1 MSTTQTLATENR
13 SLEMKT
19 AIWVAAIASTALIF
33 DGYDLVVYGTVMPTL
48 MNDPSQIGPLD
59 PSIAG
64 TVGSLALIGV
74 LLGSFASGFIGD
86 ILGRK
91 RMLMIGIAWFSIGMA
106 ITALT
111 GTVFT
116 FGLLRFLTGLG
127 LGLVIATAGPI
138 MAEFAPKDRRGVF
151 NAIVYSGVPAGGM
164 FASLCGIFL
173 GEAIG
178 WRGLFLIG
186 ATPILF
192 LFPLAALKLPESPRW
207 LLACGH
213 EQRAIEV
220 ANRTGVPLQEELMV
234 SRATSAPARTG
245 YSTLLT
251 KEFGIATLL
260 MALMS
265 FAGLFLT
272 YGMNTWLPRIMESY
286 GYGELKLWFPF
297 VLNGAAVIGG
307 MIAATASDRLG
318 KPQNVI
324 ATTFALAAITLVL
337 VTFHFPL
344 PLLFL
349 FIAVAGVGILGTQV
363 LVYGFQSNYY
373 TSNARAAGVA
383 MCATIGRAGGVFGP
397 MVIGWLVAAGLGASQ
412 QFYVFAVV
420 ALLGAIVTV
429 LVPRKHNTYLIERR
443 LLIDGDAKPE
453 EVQAAREAAAE
464 SPLVEDG
471 ASVPA
476 QGPRTGA

>member
-1 MSTTQTLATENR
+1 MISQGFPSYELDHTPASIVALEEARLLEPARRICRRAQTRRRDQGPLSTTQTLATENR

-234 SRATSAPARTG
+234 SRA
-245 YSTLLT
+245 
-251 KEFGIATLL
+251 
-260 MALMS
+260 
-265 FAGLFLT
+265 
-272 YGMNTWLPRIMESY
+272 
-286 GYGELKLWFPF
+286 
-297 VLNGAAVIGG
+297 
-307 MIAATASDRLG
+307 ASDRLG

-363 LVYGFQSNYY
+363 LAYGFQSNYY

-420 ALLGAIVTV
+420 ALRGTIVTV

-471 ASVPA
+471 AFVPA

>member
-1 MSTTQTLATENR
+1 MISQGFPSYELDHTPASIVALEEVRLLEPARRICRRAQTRRRDRGPLSTTQTLATENR
-13 SLEMKT
+13 SLVMKT

-33 DGYDLVVYGTVMPTL
+33 DGYDLVVFGTVMPTL
-48 MNDPSQIGPLD
+48 LNDPSQIGPLD

-91 RMLMIGIAWFSIGMA
+91 RMLMIGIAWFSSGMA

-138 MAEFAPKDRRGVF
+138 MTEFAPKDRRGVF

-178 WRGLFLIG
+178 WRGLLLIA

-207 LLACGH
+207 LLARGH
-213 EQRAIEV
+213 DQRAIEV

-234 SRATSAPARTG
+234 SRA
-245 YSTLLT
+245 
-251 KEFGIATLL
+251 
-260 MALMS
+260 
-265 FAGLFLT
+265 
-272 YGMNTWLPRIMESY
+272 
-286 GYGELKLWFPF
+286 
-297 VLNGAAVIGG
+297 
-307 MIAATASDRLG
+307 ATASERLG

-344 PLLFL
+344 PLLVL
-349 FIAVAGVGILGTQV
+349 FIAVVGVVNLGTQV
-363 LVYGFQSNYY
+363 LVYGFQASYC

-383 MCATIGRAGGVFGP
+383 MC
-397 MVIGWLVAAGLGASQ
+397 ASQ

-429 LVPRKHNTYLIERR
+429 LVPHKHNTYLIEHR

-471 ASVPA
+471 ASVAA

>member
-1 MSTTQTLATENR
+1 
-13 SLEMKT
+13 MKT

-33 DGYDLVVYGTVMPTL
+33 DGYGLVVYGTVIPTL
-48 MNDPSQIGPLD
+48 LNDPSQIGPLD

-91 RMLMIGIAWFSIGMA
+91 RMLMSGIAWFSSGMA
-106 ITALT
+106 T
-111 GTVFT
+111 
-116 FGLLRFLTGLG
+116 
-127 LGLVIATAGPI
+127 
-138 MAEFAPKDRRGVF
+138 KDRRGVF
-151 NAIVYSGVPAGGM
+151 NTIVCSGVPAGGM

-178 WRGLFLIG
+178 WRGLLLIA

-207 LLACGH
+207 LLARGH
-213 EQRAIEV
+213 DQRAIEV
-220 ANRTGVPLQEELMV
+220 ANRTGVPLQEELMD
-234 SRATSAPARTG
+234 SR
-245 YSTLLT
+245 
-251 KEFGIATLL
+251 
-260 MALMS
+260 
-265 FAGLFLT
+265 
-272 YGMNTWLPRIMESY
+272 
-286 GYGELKLWFPF
+286 
-297 VLNGAAVIGG
+297 
-307 MIAATASDRLG
+307 AATASDRLG

-324 ATTFALAAITLVL
+324 ATTFALAAITPVL

-344 PLLFL
+344 PLLVL
-349 FIAVAGVGILGTQV
+349 FIAVVGVVNLGTQA
-363 LVYGFQSNYY
+363 LVYGFQANYC
-373 TSNARAAGVA
+373 TSNARAAGAA
-383 MCATIGRAGGVFGP
+383 MC
-397 MVIGWLVAAGLGASQ
+397 ASQ

-429 LVPRKHNTYLIERR
+429 LLPHKHNTYLIERR

-464 SPLVEDG
+464 SPLVVDG

>member
-1 MSTTQTLATENR
+1 MISQGFPSYELDHTSASIVALEEVRLLEPARRICRRAQTRRRDRGPLSTTQTLATENR
-13 SLEMKT
+13 SLVMKT

-33 DGYDLVVYGTVMPTL
+33 DGYDLVVFGTVMPTL
-48 MNDPSQIGPLD
+48 LNDPSQIGPLD

-138 MAEFAPKDRRGVF
+138 MTEFAPKDRRGVF
-151 NAIVYSGVPAGGM
+151 NAIVCSGVPAGGM

-178 WRGLFLIG
+178 WRGLLLIG

-207 LLACGH
+207 LLARGH

-234 SRATSAPARTG
+234 SRA
-245 YSTLLT
+245 
-251 KEFGIATLL
+251 
-260 MALMS
+260 
-265 FAGLFLT
+265 
-272 YGMNTWLPRIMESY
+272 
-286 GYGELKLWFPF
+286 
-297 VLNGAAVIGG
+297 
-307 MIAATASDRLG
+307 ATASERLG

-344 PLLFL
+344 PLLVL
-349 FIAVAGVGILGTQV
+349 FIAVAGVGNLGTQV
-363 LVYGFQSNYY
+363 LVYGFQASYC
-373 TSNARAAGVA
+373 TSNARAAGAA
-383 MCATIGRAGGVFGP
+383 MC
-397 MVIGWLVAAGLGASQ
+397 ASQ

-429 LVPRKHNTYLIERR
+429 LVPRKHNTYLI
-443 LLIDGDAKPE
+443 DGDAKPE

-471 ASVPA
+471 ASVAA

>member
-192 LFPLAALKLPESPRW
+192 LFPLAALKLPARPRW
-207 LLACGH
+207 LLARGH
-213 EQRAIEV
+213 DQRAIEV
-220 ANRTGVPLQEELMV
+220 ADRTGVPLQEELMV
-234 SRATSAPARTG
+234 SR
-245 YSTLLT
+245 
-251 KEFGIATLL
+251 
-260 MALMS
+260 
-265 FAGLFLT
+265 
-272 YGMNTWLPRIMESY
+272 
-286 GYGELKLWFPF
+286 
-297 VLNGAAVIGG
+297 
-307 MIAATASDRLG
+307 AATASDRLG

-324 ATTFALAAITLVL
+324 ATTFALASITLVL

-344 PLLFL
+344 PLLVL
-349 FIAVAGVGILGTQV
+349 FIAVVGVVNLGTQV
-363 LVYGFQSNYY
+363 LVYGFQASYC

-383 MCATIGRAGGVFGP
+383 MC
-397 MVIGWLVAAGLGASQ
+397 ASQ

-429 LVPRKHNTYLIERR
+429 LVPHKHNTYLIERR

>member
-1 MSTTQTLATENR
+1 MISQGFPSYELDHTPASIVALEKVRLLEPARRICRRAQTRRRDRGPLSTTQTLAKENR
-13 SLEMKT
+13 SLVMKT

-33 DGYDLVVYGTVMPTL
+33 DGYDLVVFGTVMPTL

-91 RMLMIGIAWFSIGMA
+91 RMLMSGIAWFSSGMA

-151 NAIVYSGVPAGGM
+151 NAIVCSGVPAGGM

-178 WRGLFLIG
+178 WRGLLLIA

-207 LLACGH
+207 LLARGH
-213 EQRAIEV
+213 DQRAIEV

-234 SRATSAPARTG
+234 SRAT
-245 YSTLLT
+245 
-251 KEFGIATLL
+251 
-260 MALMS
+260 
-265 FAGLFLT
+265 
-272 YGMNTWLPRIMESY
+272 
-286 GYGELKLWFPF
+286 
-297 VLNGAAVIGG
+297 
-307 MIAATASDRLG
+307 TASERLG

-344 PLLFL
+344 PLLVL
-349 FIAVAGVGILGTQV
+349 FIAVAGVGNLGTQV
-363 LVYGFQSNYY
+363 LVYGFQANYC
-373 TSNARAAGVA
+373 TSNARAAGAA
-383 MCATIGRAGGVFGP
+383 MC
-397 MVIGWLVAAGLGASQ
+397 ASQ

-464 SPLVEDG
+464 SPLVVDG

-476 QGPRTGA
+476 QGPRAGA

>member
-1 MSTTQTLATENR
+1 MISQGFPSYELDHTPASIVALEEVRLLERARRICRRAQTRRRDRGPLSTTQTLATENR
-13 SLEMKT
+13 SLVMKT
-19 AIWVAAIASTALIF
+19 AIWVATIASTALIF
-33 DGYDLVVYGTVMPTL
+33 DGYDLVVFGTVMPTL

-91 RMLMIGIAWFSIGMA
+91 RMLMIGIAWFSSGMA

-151 NAIVYSGVPAGGM
+151 NAIVCSGVPAGGM

-178 WRGLFLIG
+178 WRGLLLIG

-207 LLACGH
+207 LLARGH
-213 EQRAIEV
+213 DQRAIEV

-234 SRATSAPARTG
+234 SRA
-245 YSTLLT
+245 
-251 KEFGIATLL
+251 
-260 MALMS
+260 
-265 FAGLFLT
+265 
-272 YGMNTWLPRIMESY
+272 
-286 GYGELKLWFPF
+286 
-297 VLNGAAVIGG
+297 
-307 MIAATASDRLG
+307 ATASERLG

-344 PLLFL
+344 PLLVL
-349 FIAVAGVGILGTQV
+349 FIAVAGVGNLGTQV
-363 LVYGFQSNYY
+363 LVYGFQASYC
-373 TSNARAAGVA
+373 TSNARAAGAA
-383 MCATIGRAGGVFGP
+383 MC
-397 MVIGWLVAAGLGASQ
+397 ASQ

>member
-1 MSTTQTLATENR
+1 
-13 SLEMKT
+13 
-19 AIWVAAIASTALIF
+19 
-33 DGYDLVVYGTVMPTL
+33 
-48 MNDPSQIGPLD
+48 
-59 PSIAG
+59 
-64 TVGSLALIGV
+64 
-74 LLGSFASGFIGD
+74 
-86 ILGRK
+86 
-91 RMLMIGIAWFSIGMA
+91 
-106 ITALT
+106 
-111 GTVFT
+111 
-116 FGLLRFLTGLG
+116 
-127 LGLVIATAGPI
+127 
-138 MAEFAPKDRRGVF
+138 
-151 NAIVYSGVPAGGM
+151 M

-178 WRGLFLIG
+178 WRGLLLIA

-207 LLACGH
+207 LLARGH
-213 EQRAIEV
+213 DQRAIEV
-220 ANRTGVPLQEELMV
+220 ANRTGVPLQEELMD
-234 SRATSAPARTG
+234 SR
-245 YSTLLT
+245 
-251 KEFGIATLL
+251 
-260 MALMS
+260 
-265 FAGLFLT
+265 
-272 YGMNTWLPRIMESY
+272 
-286 GYGELKLWFPF
+286 
-297 VLNGAAVIGG
+297 
-307 MIAATASDRLG
+307 AATASDRLG

-344 PLLFL
+344 PLLVL
-349 FIAVAGVGILGTQV
+349 FIAVVGVVNLGTQV
-363 LVYGFQSNYY
+363 LVYGFQANYC

-383 MCATIGRAGGVFGP
+383 MC
-397 MVIGWLVAAGLGASQ
+397 ASQ

-429 LVPRKHNTYLIERR
+429 LLPHKHNTYLIERR

>member
-1 MSTTQTLATENR
+1 MISQGFPSYELDHTPASIVALEEVRLLERARRICRRAQTRRRDRGPLSTTQTLATENR
-13 SLEMKT
+13 SLVMKT

-33 DGYDLVVYGTVMPTL
+33 DGYDLVVFGTVMPTL

-91 RMLMIGIAWFSIGMA
+91 RMLMIGIAWFSSGMA

-138 MAEFAPKDRRGVF
+138 MTEFAPKDRRGVF

-178 WRGLFLIG
+178 WRGLLLIA

-207 LLACGH
+207 LLARGH
-213 EQRAIEV
+213 DQRAIEV

-234 SRATSAPARTG
+234 SRA
-245 YSTLLT
+245 
-251 KEFGIATLL
+251 
-260 MALMS
+260 
-265 FAGLFLT
+265 
-272 YGMNTWLPRIMESY
+272 
-286 GYGELKLWFPF
+286 
-297 VLNGAAVIGG
+297 
-307 MIAATASDRLG
+307 ATASERLG

-344 PLLFL
+344 PLLVL
-349 FIAVAGVGILGTQV
+349 FIAVAGVGNLGTQV
-363 LVYGFQSNYY
+363 LVYGFQASYC

-383 MCATIGRAGGVFGP
+383 MC
-397 MVIGWLVAAGLGASQ
+397 ASQ

-429 LVPRKHNTYLIERR
+429 LVPHKHNTYLIERR

-471 ASVPA
+471 ASVAA

>member
-1 MSTTQTLATENR
+1 MDWITPPASIVALEEVRLLEPARRICRRAQTRRRDRGPLSTTQTLATENR
-13 SLEMKT
+13 SLVMKT

-33 DGYDLVVYGTVMPTL
+33 DGYDLVVFGTVMPTL

-207 LLACGH
+207 LLARGH
-213 EQRAIEV
+213 DQRAIEV

-234 SRATSAPARTG
+234 SR
-245 YSTLLT
+245 
-251 KEFGIATLL
+251 
-260 MALMS
+260 
-265 FAGLFLT
+265 
-272 YGMNTWLPRIMESY
+272 
-286 GYGELKLWFPF
+286 
-297 VLNGAAVIGG
+297 
-307 MIAATASDRLG
+307 AATASDRLG

-344 PLLFL
+344 PLLVL
-349 FIAVAGVGILGTQV
+349 FIAVVGVVNLGTQV
-363 LVYGFQSNYY
+363 LVYGFQASYC

-383 MCATIGRAGGVFGP
+383 MC
-397 MVIGWLVAAGLGASQ
+397 ASQ

>member
-1 MSTTQTLATENR
+1 MISQGFPSYELDHTPASIVALEEVRLLEPARRICRRAQTRRRDRGPLSTTQTLATENR
-13 SLEMKT
+13 SLVMKT

-33 DGYDLVVYGTVMPTL
+33 DGYDLVVFGTVMPTL

-91 RMLMIGIAWFSIGMA
+91 RMLMIGIAWFSSGMA

-151 NAIVYSGVPAGGM
+151 NAIVCSGVPAGGM

-178 WRGLFLIG
+178 WRGLLLIG

-207 LLACGH
+207 LLARGH

-234 SRATSAPARTG
+234 SRA
-245 YSTLLT
+245 
-251 KEFGIATLL
+251 
-260 MALMS
+260 
-265 FAGLFLT
+265 
-272 YGMNTWLPRIMESY
+272 
-286 GYGELKLWFPF
+286 
-297 VLNGAAVIGG
+297 
-307 MIAATASDRLG
+307 ATASERLG

-344 PLLFL
+344 PLLVL
-349 FIAVAGVGILGTQV
+349 FIAVAGVGNLGTQV
-363 LVYGFQSNYY
+363 LVYGFQASYC
-373 TSNARAAGVA
+373 TSNARAAGAA
-383 MCATIGRAGGVFGP
+383 MC
-397 MVIGWLVAAGLGASQ
+397 ASQ

-471 ASVPA
+471 AFVPA

>member
-1 MSTTQTLATENR
+1 MISQGFPSYELDHTPASIVALEEVRLLELARRICRRAQTRRRDRGALSTTQTLATENR
-13 SLEMKT
+13 SLVMKT
-19 AIWVAAIASTALIF
+19 AIWVATIASTALIF
-33 DGYDLVVYGTVMPTL
+33 DGYDLVVFGAVTPTL

-91 RMLMIGIAWFSIGMA
+91 RMLMSGIAWFSSGMA

-116 FGLLRFLTGLG
+116 FGLGR
-127 LGLVIATAGPI
+127 GLVIATAGPI

-151 NAIVYSGVPAGGM
+151 NAIVCSGVPAGGM

-178 WRGLFLIG
+178 WRGLLLIA

-207 LLACGH
+207 LLARGH
-213 EQRAIEV
+213 DQRAIEV
-220 ANRTGVPLQEELMV
+220 ANRTGVPLQEELMD
-234 SRATSAPARTG
+234 SR
-245 YSTLLT
+245 
-251 KEFGIATLL
+251 
-260 MALMS
+260 
-265 FAGLFLT
+265 
-272 YGMNTWLPRIMESY
+272 
-286 GYGELKLWFPF
+286 
-297 VLNGAAVIGG
+297 
-307 MIAATASDRLG
+307 AATASDRLG

-344 PLLFL
+344 PLLVL
-349 FIAVAGVGILGTQV
+349 FIAVAGVGNLGTQV
-363 LVYGFQSNYY
+363 LVYGFQANYC
-373 TSNARAAGVA
+373 TSNARAAGAA
-383 MCATIGRAGGVFGP
+383 MC
-397 MVIGWLVAAGLGASQ
+397 ASQ

-453 EVQAAREAAAE
+453 EVRAAREAAAE

-471 ASVPA
+471 AFVPA

>member
-1 MSTTQTLATENR
+1 MISQGFPSYELDHTSASIVALEEVRLLEPARRICRRAQTRRRDRGPLSTTQTLATENR
-13 SLEMKT
+13 SLVMKT
-19 AIWVAAIASTALIF
+19 AIWVATIASTALIF
-33 DGYDLVVYGTVMPTL
+33 DGYDLVVFGTVMPTL
-48 MNDPSQIGPLD
+48 LNDPSQIGPLD

-91 RMLMIGIAWFSIGMA
+91 RMLMIGIAWFSSGMA

-116 FGLLRFLTGLG
+116 FGLGR
-127 LGLVIATAGPI
+127 GLVIATAGPI

-151 NAIVYSGVPAGGM
+151 NAIVCSGVPAGGM

-178 WRGLFLIG
+178 WRGLLLIG

-192 LFPLAALKLPESPRW
+192 LFPPLAALKLPESPRW
-207 LLACGH
+207 LLARGH

-234 SRATSAPARTG
+234 SRA
-245 YSTLLT
+245 
-251 KEFGIATLL
+251 
-260 MALMS
+260 
-265 FAGLFLT
+265 
-272 YGMNTWLPRIMESY
+272 
-286 GYGELKLWFPF
+286 
-297 VLNGAAVIGG
+297 
-307 MIAATASDRLG
+307 ATASERLG

-344 PLLFL
+344 PLLVH
-349 FIAVAGVGILGTQV
+349 FIAVAGVGNLGTQV
-363 LVYGFQSNYY
+363 LVYGFQANYC
-373 TSNARAAGVA
+373 TSNARAAGAA
-383 MCATIGRAGGVFGP
+383 MC
-397 MVIGWLVAAGLGASQ
+397 ASQ

-453 EVQAAREAAAE
+453 EVRAAREAAAE

-471 ASVPA
+471 AFVPA

>member
-13 SLEMKT
+13 SLEAMA

-33 DGYDLVVYGTVMPTL
+33 DGYDLVVYGTVMPAL

-138 MAEFAPKDRRGVF
+138 MAAFAPKDRRGVF

-234 SRATSAPARTG
+234 SRA
-245 YSTLLT
+245 
-251 KEFGIATLL
+251 
-260 MALMS
+260 
-265 FAGLFLT
+265 
-272 YGMNTWLPRIMESY
+272 
-286 GYGELKLWFPF
+286 
-297 VLNGAAVIGG
+297 
-307 MIAATASDRLG
+307 ATASDRLG

-363 LVYGFQSNYY
+363 LVYGFQANYY
-373 TSNARAAGVA
+373 TSNAHAAGVA
-383 MCATIGRAGGVFGP
+383 MCDTIGRAGGVFGP
-397 MVIGWLVAAGLGASQ
+397 MVIGWLVTAGLGASQ

-420 ALLGAIVTV
+420 ALLGATVTV

>member
-59 PSIAG
+59 PSLAG

-74 LLGSFASGFIGD
+74 LLGSFASGLIGD

-91 RMLMIGIAWFSIGMA
+91 RMLMSGIAWFSSGMA

-207 LLACGH
+207 LLARGH

-220 ANRTGVPLQEELMV
+220 ANRTGVPLQEELMD
-234 SRATSAPARTG
+234 SR
-245 YSTLLT
+245 
-251 KEFGIATLL
+251 
-260 MALMS
+260 
-265 FAGLFLT
+265 
-272 YGMNTWLPRIMESY
+272 
-286 GYGELKLWFPF
+286 
-297 VLNGAAVIGG
+297 
-307 MIAATASDRLG
+307 AATASDRLG

-344 PLLFL
+344 PLLLL

-363 LVYGFQSNYY
+363 LVYGFQANYY
-373 TSNARAAGVA
+373 TSNARAAGAA
-383 MCATIGRAGGVFGP
+383 MC
-397 MVIGWLVAAGLGASQ
+397 ASQ

-464 SPLVEDG
+464 SPLVVDG

>member
-1 MSTTQTLATENR
+1 MDWITPPASIVALEEVRLLERARRICRRAQTRRRDRGPLSTTQTLATENR
-13 SLEMKT
+13 SLVMKT

-33 DGYDLVVYGTVMPTL
+33 DGYDLVVFGTVMPTL

-207 LLACGH
+207 LLARGH
-213 EQRAIEV
+213 DQRAIEV
-220 ANRTGVPLQEELMV
+220 ADRTGVPLQEELMV
-234 SRATSAPARTG
+234 SR
-245 YSTLLT
+245 
-251 KEFGIATLL
+251 
-260 MALMS
+260 
-265 FAGLFLT
+265 
-272 YGMNTWLPRIMESY
+272 
-286 GYGELKLWFPF
+286 
-297 VLNGAAVIGG
+297 
-307 MIAATASDRLG
+307 AATASDRLG

-344 PLLFL
+344 PLLVL
-349 FIAVAGVGILGTQV
+349 FIPVVGVVNLGTQV
-363 LVYGFQSNYY
+363 LVYGFQASYC

-383 MCATIGRAGGVFGP
+383 MC
-397 MVIGWLVAAGLGASQ
+397 ASQ

-429 LVPRKHNTYLIERR
+429 LVPHKHNTYLIERR

>member
-1 MSTTQTLATENR
+1 MISQGFPSYELDHTPASIVALEEVRLLERARRICRRAQTRRRDRGPLSTTQTLATENR
-13 SLEMKT
+13 SLVMKT

-33 DGYDLVVYGTVMPTL
+33 DGYDLVVFGTVMPTL

-91 RMLMIGIAWFSIGMA
+91 RMLMSGIAWFSSGMA

-151 NAIVYSGVPAGGM
+151 NAIVCSGVPAGGM

-178 WRGLFLIG
+178 WRGLLLIG

-207 LLACGH
+207 LLARGH

-234 SRATSAPARTG
+234 SRA
-245 YSTLLT
+245 
-251 KEFGIATLL
+251 
-260 MALMS
+260 
-265 FAGLFLT
+265 
-272 YGMNTWLPRIMESY
+272 
-286 GYGELKLWFPF
+286 
-297 VLNGAAVIGG
+297 
-307 MIAATASDRLG
+307 ATASERLG

-344 PLLFL
+344 PLLLL

-363 LVYGFQSNYY
+363 LVYGFQANYC

-383 MCATIGRAGGVFGP
+383 MC
-397 MVIGWLVAAGLGASQ
+397 ASQ

-464 SPLVEDG
+464 SPLVVDD

>member
-1 MSTTQTLATENR
+1 MISQGFPSAELDHTPASTVALEEVRPLEPARRICRRAQTRRRDRGPLSTTQTLATENR

-48 MNDPSQIGPLD
+48 LNDPSQIGPLD

-91 RMLMIGIAWFSIGMA
+91 RMLMSGIAWFSSGMA

-127 LGLVIATAGPI
+127 RGLVIATAGPI

-151 NAIVYSGVPAGGM
+151 NAIVCSGVPAGGM

-178 WRGLFLIG
+178 WRGLLLIA

-207 LLACGH
+207 LLDRGH

-220 ANRTGVPLQEELMV
+220 ADRTGVPLQEELMA
-234 SRATSAPARTG
+234 SR
-245 YSTLLT
+245 
-251 KEFGIATLL
+251 
-260 MALMS
+260 
-265 FAGLFLT
+265 
-272 YGMNTWLPRIMESY
+272 
-286 GYGELKLWFPF
+286 
-297 VLNGAAVIGG
+297 
-307 MIAATASDRLG
+307 AATAPERLG

-324 ATTFALAAITLVL
+324 ATTLALAAITLVL

-344 PLLFL
+344 PLLVP
-349 FIAVAGVGILGTQV
+349 FIAVVGVVNLGTQV
-363 LVYGFQSNYY
+363 LVYGFQANYC
-373 TSNARAAGVA
+373 TSNARAAGAA
-383 MCATIGRAGGVFGP
+383 MC
-397 MVIGWLVAAGLGASQ
+397 ASQ

-429 LVPRKHNTYLIERR
+429 LVPHKHNTYLIERR

>member
-1 MSTTQTLATENR
+1 MISQGFPSSELDHTPASIVALEEVRLLEPARRICRRAQTRRRDRGPLSTTQTLATENR
-13 SLEMKT
+13 SLVMKT

-33 DGYDLVVYGTVMPTL
+33 DGYDLVVFGTVMPTL

-59 PSIAG
+59 PSIVG

-91 RMLMIGIAWFSIGMA
+91 RMLMSGIAWFSSGMA

-151 NAIVYSGVPAGGM
+151 NAIVCSGVPAGGM

-178 WRGLFLIG
+178 WRGLLLIG

-207 LLACGH
+207 LLARGH

-234 SRATSAPARTG
+234 SRA
-245 YSTLLT
+245 
-251 KEFGIATLL
+251 
-260 MALMS
+260 
-265 FAGLFLT
+265 
-272 YGMNTWLPRIMESY
+272 
-286 GYGELKLWFPF
+286 
-297 VLNGAAVIGG
+297 
-307 MIAATASDRLG
+307 ATASERLG

-344 PLLFL
+344 PLLVL
-349 FIAVAGVGILGTQV
+349 FIAVAGVGNLGTQV
-363 LVYGFQSNYY
+363 LVYGFQANYC
-373 TSNARAAGVA
+373 TSNARAAGAA
-383 MCATIGRAGGVFGP
+383 MC
-397 MVIGWLVAAGLGASQ
+397 ASQ

-453 EVQAAREAAAE
+453 EVRAAREAAAE

-471 ASVPA
+471 AFVPA

>member
-1 MSTTQTLATENR
+1 MSTTQTLAAENR
-13 SLEMKT
+13 ALEMKT
-19 AIWVAAIASTALIF
+19 AIWVAAIASTALLF
-33 DGYDLVVYGTVMPTL
+33 DGYDLVVYGTVMPSL
-48 MNDPSQIGPLD
+48 MNDPSQIGVLT
-59 PSIAG
+59 PSSAG
-64 TVGSLALIGV
+64 VVGSLALIGV

-111 GTVFT
+111 GTVFA

-138 MAEFAPKDRRGVF
+138 MAEFAPKDKRGVF
-151 NAIVYSGVPAGGM
+151 NAVVYSGVPAGGM

-173 GEAIG
+173 GPHIG
-178 WRGLFLIG
+178 WQGLFLIG

-192 LFPLAALKLPESPRW
+192 LFPLAAMKLPESPRW
-207 LLACGH
+207 LLARGH

-220 ANRTGVPLQEELMV
+220 ANQTGVPLQEELMV
-234 SRATSAPARTG
+234 TRAASAPARTG
-245 YSTLLT
+245 YATLLT
-251 KEFGIATLL
+251 KEFGLATLL

-286 GYGELKLWFPF
+286 GYGDLKLWFPF

-324 ATTFALAAITLVL
+324 ATTFALAAISLVL

-363 LVYGFQSNYY
+363 LIYGFQANYF

-420 ALLGAIVTV
+420 ALIGGIVTV

-443 LLIDGDAKPE
+443 LLVDGDAKPE
-453 EVQAAREAAAE
+453 EMQAAREAAAE
-464 SPLVEDG
+464 SPLVEG
-471 ASVPA
+471 SAAAPA
-476 QGPRTGA
+476 QGPRTEA